1 MIRHN
6 SAEQKPLFPKIIV
19 YSSNTGYSEQYAKM
33 ISRALNVPA
42 YRLGEVPACHEDAYA
57 LYVGWLFAGRVVGYK
72 KAEKHYNVFVIVAVG
87 MSPPSPEIVE
97 GIRKAEDVA
106 LEMRI
111 CYLQGGFDIN
121 RLSLPLKLIMK
132 IKCKQI
138 AARLRAKGELTE
150 AEQLTLEMTQHPTS
164 AVREENIQQVI
175 DLYKD

>member
-1 MIRHN
+1 MIN
-6 SAEQKPLFPKIIV
+6 SRIIV
-19 YSSNTGYSEQYAKM
+19 YSSNTGFTEQYAKLLG
-33 ISRALNVPA
+33 RALDMPS
-42 YRLGEVPACHEDAYA
+42 YKLGNVPACHKGAEAIY
-57 LYVGWLFAGRVVGYK
+57 LGWLFAGKIVGYRKCAK
-72 KAEKHYNVFVIVAVG
+72 KYNISCAVGVG
-87 MSPPSPEIVE
+87 MSPPSPELAE
-97 GIRKAEDVA
+97 GLRATEKIPAGTPVF
-106 LEMRI
+106 
-111 CYLQGGFDIN
+111 YLQGGFDIN

>member
-1 MIRHN
+1 MVN
-6 SAEQKPLFPKIIV
+6 SRIIV

-72 KAEKHYNVFVIVAVG
+72 KAEKHYNVFVIMPTA
-87 MSPPSPEIVE
+87 PEIVE

-132 IKCKQI
+132 IKCRQI

>member
-1 MIRHN
+1 
-6 SAEQKPLFPKIIV
+6 
-19 YSSNTGYSEQYAKM
+19 
-33 ISRALNVPA
+33 
-42 YRLGEVPACHEDAYA
+42 
-57 LYVGWLFAGRVVGYK
+57 
-72 KAEKHYNVFVIVAVG
+72 

-132 IKCKQI
+132 VKCRQI